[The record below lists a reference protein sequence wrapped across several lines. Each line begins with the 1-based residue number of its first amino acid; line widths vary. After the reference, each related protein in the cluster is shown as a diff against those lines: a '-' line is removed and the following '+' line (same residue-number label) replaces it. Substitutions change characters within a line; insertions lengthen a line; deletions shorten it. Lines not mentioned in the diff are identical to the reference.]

1 MKNSANE
8 QQVIEQ
14 GGFVH
19 TVFFWL
25 KKGASA
31 KDHEDF
37 IHYLQHFIRSSEFVK
52 AKHIGS
58 KVSSKREV
66 VDSSYDYCLIATFH
80 NEAEQVK
87 YQDEP
92 VHHEFIKDASH
103 LWEKVEVFDS
113 QSML

>member
-1 MKNSANE
+1 MSNTKKE

-25 KKGASA
+25 KEGATP
-31 KDHEDF
+31 KEHEEF
-37 IHYLQHFIRSSEFVK
+37 IHHLGHFIRSSEFVK
-52 AKHIGS
+52 TKHIGT
-58 KVSSKREV
+58 KVSSKRDV
-66 VDSSYDYCLIATFH
+66 VDSSYDYCLIATFD

-92 VHHEFIKDASH
+92 VHHEFIKNASH
-103 LWEKVEVFDS
+103 LWNKVEVFDS
-113 QSML
+113 QSLL

>member
-1 MKNSANE
+1 MSTQKID
-8 QQVIEQ
+8 QQIIEQ

-25 KKGASA
+25 KSEATPQ
-31 KDHEDF
+31 DHESF
-37 IHYLQHFIRSSEFVK
+37 VHHLQDFIRSSEFVK
-52 AKHIGS
+52 TKHIGS
-58 KVSSKREV
+58 KVTSKRDV
-66 VDSSYDYCLIATFH
+66 VDSSYDYCLIATFDS
-80 NEAEQVK
+80 EAEQVK

-92 VHHEFIKDASH
+92 VHHDFIKNASH